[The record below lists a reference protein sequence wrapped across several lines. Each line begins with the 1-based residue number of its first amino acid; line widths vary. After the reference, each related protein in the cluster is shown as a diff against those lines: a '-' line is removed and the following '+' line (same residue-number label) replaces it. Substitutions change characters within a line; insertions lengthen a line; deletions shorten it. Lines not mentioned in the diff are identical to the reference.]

1 MCSQKALSQARPGR
15 ASHPHP
21 KSQGLIS
28 EMKRARTVDV
38 AASQLPPK
46 TREVLQS
53 EGSQGPW
60 ASGPQCGRGTSCP
73 TRGQFS
79 SMPGKNMLGLR
90 AEVLAFMYPISRVVG
105 VPGKAP
111 RLCQPLPP
119 GWASARSSHLP
130 GSSRTSHLA
139 HTSSCSHF
147 SLLLE
152 GTTLRTGRS
161 GEFTSHLT
169 THPRPRHRLIPTHR
183 GPARDSPF

>member
-119 GWASARSSHLP
+119 GWASACSSHLP
-130 GSSRTSHLA
+130 GSSVHPISPTLPA
-139 HTSSCSHF
+139 AATFPCF
-147 SLLLE
+147 SKV
-152 GTTLRTGRS
+152 TTLRRGRS